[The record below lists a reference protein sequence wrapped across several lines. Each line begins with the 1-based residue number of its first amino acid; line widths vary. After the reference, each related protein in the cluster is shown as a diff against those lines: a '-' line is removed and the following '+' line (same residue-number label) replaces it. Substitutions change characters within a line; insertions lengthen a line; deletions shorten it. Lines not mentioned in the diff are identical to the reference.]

1 MNSGPVDGGPVDGGP
16 ASVPATPPA
25 TAGQT
30 IIVDVAN
37 VMGARADGWWK
48 DRAGAAARLCA
59 DVTALASRD
68 EASRDEEGRDGASR
82 DWAKR
87 DGASRD
93 SGRHWVM
100 VLEGRARAA
109 AADPALNLMDSVP
122 WVSLVLARG
131 SGDDTM
137 ARIAAELGQYC
148 TVVTADRELRRRCER
163 AGASVAGPRW
173 LLGLI

>member
-1 MNSGPVDGGPVDGGP
+1 VNGGP
-16 ASVPATPPA
+16 ANVLAS
-25 TAGQT
+25 AGQT

-48 DRAGAAARLCA
+48 DRAGAAVRLCE
-59 DVTALASRD
+59 DVAALASRD
-68 EASRDEEGRDGASR
+68 GMGRDAGDR
-82 DWAKR
+82 G
-87 DGASRD
+87 GASRD
-93 SGRHWVM
+93 SERHWVM

-109 AADPALNLMDSVP
+109 AADPALNLMDSVT

-137 ARIAAELGQYC
+137 ARIAAELGEYC

-173 LLGLI
+173 LLSLI